1 MSDSGLGPFQ
11 RALLMEIASRSS
23 EFFLTGGG
31 VLAEWSLRHRR
42 TDDLDLFTTS
52 GDAMSSC
59 DRILRAS
66 AEALCAEV
74 EAIITAPDFRRY
86 LVQTVGEA
94 TRVDFVRDR
103 APQLFPKV
111 TRDGVITDSDA
122 EIFVNKICTLVER
135 SEPRDLVDLMLL
147 ERLGFRVE
155 DYLERAQEKDG
166 GVSPA
171 TLAWLLS
178 SFRPPATPP
187 GGVSAQELA
196 EFAQGLEQR
205 MLLVARPT
213 Q

>member
-1 MSDSGLGPFQ
+1 MSDSGLSPLQ
-11 RALLMEIASRSS
+11 RALLLEIASRSS

-31 VLAEWSLRHRR
+31 VLAEWSLRHRQ

-66 AEALCAEV
+66 AEALSADV
-74 EAIITAPDFRRY
+74 EAVTTAPDFRRY
-86 LVQTVGEA
+86 LVRTTGEA

-155 DYLERAQEKDG
+155 DYLPRAQEKDG

-178 SFRPPATPP
+178 TFKPPAVPP
-187 GGVSAQELA
+187 GGVEEQQLA
-196 EFAQGLEQR
+196 DFARDLERR
-205 MLLVARPT
+205 MLLLARP
-213 Q
+213 